1 MLEGLRSVIY
11 PSKDLVSDK
20 AFWTKALGI
29 PPYFDEPFYVG
40 FNVGGYEL
48 GLDPNGG
55 SEGATGPVTY
65 WGTTDITAAA
75 EDLSGKGIT
84 QKDEIHNV
92 GADILMATFVDDAG
106 YTFGIIQNPHFEV
119 GEATPEEELV

>member
-1 MLEGLRSVIY
+1 MLEGLRSIIY

-29 PPYFDEPFYVG
+29 PPYFDQDFYVG

-55 SEGATGPVTY
+55 SEENTGPVTY
-65 WGTTDITAAA
+65 WGCSDIAATAQ
-75 EDLSGKGIT
+75 DLAGKGIT
-84 QKDEIHNV
+84 QQDEIHNV
-92 GADILMATFVDDAG
+92 GEDILMATFLDDAG
-106 YTFGIIQNPHFEV
+106 FTFGIIQNPHFESAETTT
-119 GEATPEEELV
+119 EADLL

>member
-11 PSKDLVSDK
+11 PSKDLASDK

-40 FNVGGYEL
+40 FKVGGYEL

-55 SEGATGPVTY
+55 SEGATGPITY
-65 WGTTDITAAA
+65 
-75 EDLSGKGIT
+75 
-84 QKDEIHNV
+84 
-92 GADILMATFVDDAG
+92 
-106 YTFGIIQNPHFEV
+106 
-119 GEATPEEELV
+119 